1 MQTTKL
7 KTRIVKSSKKN
18 FFDQTRF
25 ENFLYHEHHQS
36 FLGHMYA
43 TANNGWE
50 LSLFFALCT
59 IIRIVARCIGNP
71 PWESLTPDFICCCQC
86 KLIPSSVI
94 NELKSGFSFTKKH
107 LLGWLTF
114 YRLGWDIKN
123 SKSTFWTILSF
134 KKVKVSK
141 NSKFQKKSK
150 VSKNSKCEYR

>member
-1 MQTTKL
+1 MASCFLINWLTTAEILRSQHNYVIWKQMENQEVEVKKKL
-7 KTRIVKSSKKN
+7 FWPNEIWKLFVPH
-18 FFDQTRF
+18 
-25 ENFLYHEHHQS
+25 LHQS

-94 NELKSGFSFTKKH
+94 NESKFGFSCRKNHF
-107 LLGWLTF
+107 LGWLTF
-114 YRLGWDIKN
+114 YRLGWDVKN
-123 SKSTFWTILSF
+123 FKSTFWTRRT
-134 KKVKVSK
+134 K
-141 NSKFQKKSK
+141 NF
-150 VSKNSKCEYR
+150 